1 MADEKV
7 VSRWDTT
14 GYRVVPQPDR
24 GGDAFTLTLA
34 ADDAALEWARDPKPP
49 RKGAWV
55 RVRAG
60 QIADRIPAAT
70 VAWLLKRGYI
80 AKTEKKPVVPETK
93 PVARKEVAE

>member
-1 MADEKV
+1 MAEEQSKP
-7 VSRWDTT
+7 RWDTT

-34 ADDAALEWARDPKPP
+34 ADDAALEWAKSPKPP

-60 QIADRIPAAT
+60 QIADRIPAAA
-70 VAWLLKRGYI
+70 VPWLKTKGYI
-80 AKTEKKPVVPETK
+80 VKDEPRAKPAKGVTP
-93 PVARKEVAE
+93 